1 MSVRSFFRIGD
12 RMMTL
17 EQYIQIL
24 KSKGFKQT
32 DKREEILRI
41 FLKEKRYLSAKE
53 VLPLMQIVYP
63 ELSFD
68 TVYRNLT
75 LFENLEI
82 LETTELNGE
91 RIYRLRCSDD
101 DHHHHLICLS
111 CGKSRMIELCPLDAL
126 SEQPK
131 EFTITDHKFELYGY
145 CLECS

>member
-1 MSVRSFFRIGD
+1 MVK
-12 RMMTL
+12 
-17 EQYIQIL
+17 QYMERL
-24 KSKGFKQT
+24 KEKGYKQT

-41 FLKEKRYLSAKE
+41 FVKEKRYLSAKE
-53 VLPLMQIVYP
+53 VLSFMQTVFP

-75 LFENLEI
+75 LFEELEM

-91 RIYRLRCSDD
+91 RIYRLHCSDD
-101 DHHHHLICLS
+101 EHHHHLICLS

-126 SEQPK
+126 VEKPK

-145 CLECS
+145 CVECS

>member
-1 MSVRSFFRIGD
+1 MER
-12 RMMTL
+12 
-17 EQYIQIL
+17 L
-24 KSKGFKQT
+24 KEKGYKQT

-41 FLKEKRYLSAKE
+41 FVKEKRYLSAKE
-53 VLPLMQIVYP
+53 VLSFMQTVFP

-75 LFENLEI
+75 LFEELEM

-91 RIYRLRCSDD
+91 RIYRLHCSDD
-101 DHHHHLICLS
+101 EHHHHLICLS

-126 SEQPK
+126 VEKPK

-145 CLECS
+145 CVECS